1 MKKGFICGVFD
12 LFHYGHIL
20 AFRECRQHCDHL
32 TVAVNKADN
41 IDPKINPGKRAP
53 VFSIEQRVELLKEC
67 RLVDDVLV
75 YNSEEE
81 LVALLEKGDYD
92 VRFLGE
98 DYKGRPITGGE
109 LTPEI
114 YYTDRGHGLSS
125 SIFKKAL
132 YEQMKAQNG

>member
-1 MKKGFICGVFD
+1 MKRGFICGVFD

-20 AFRECRQHCDHL
+20 AFRECHRHCDHL

-67 RLVDDVLV
+67 RLVDEVLV

-81 LVALLEKGDYD
+81 LMQLLEKGHYD
-92 VRFLGE
+92 VRFLGD
-98 DYKGRPITGGE
+98 DYKGKPITGE
-109 LTPEI
+109 
-114 YYTDRGHGLSS
+114 GLSREIVFLDRSHGMS
-125 SIFKKAL
+125 SSGFKNMLETQKNN
-132 YEQMKAQNG
+132 K